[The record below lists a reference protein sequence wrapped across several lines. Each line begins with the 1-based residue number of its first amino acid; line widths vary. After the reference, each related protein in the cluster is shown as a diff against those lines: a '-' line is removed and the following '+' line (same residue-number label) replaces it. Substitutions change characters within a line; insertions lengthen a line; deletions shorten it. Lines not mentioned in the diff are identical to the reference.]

1 MFVPYPKKPALLRT
15 PVYYPNKSLANP
27 ALQM

>member
-1 MFVPYPKKPALLRT
+1 MFVPYPQKQALLRT
-15 PVYYPNKSLANP
+15 LVYYPNKSLANH